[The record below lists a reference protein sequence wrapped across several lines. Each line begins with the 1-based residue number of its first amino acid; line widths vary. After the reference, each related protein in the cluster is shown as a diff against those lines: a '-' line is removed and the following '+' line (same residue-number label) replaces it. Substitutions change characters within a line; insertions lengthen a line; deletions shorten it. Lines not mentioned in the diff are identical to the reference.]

1 MKKFDKLKHSLK
13 FVSCPGN
20 RFKTIYKGVVQ
31 DDGSIELVVD
41 KVEDTWKNIQI
52 EAVGASLPEIIA
64 RATAGDP
71 TAFRQGEP
79 FYGDVVDM
87 PKTYAEILNTVNDGK
102 AAFEKMP
109 VDVRRNFNFSFE
121 EWFAT
126 YGSDSWF
133 SNMGFSNPNNN
144 VKVEVKEEVKSE

>member
-1 MKKFDKLKHSLK
+1 MKKFDKQKHSLK
-13 FVSCPGN
+13 FVSNPGN
-20 RFKTIYKGVVQ
+20 RFKPSYKGEVQ
-31 DDGSIELVVD
+31 DDGSIELVLD
-41 KVEDTWKNIQI
+41 KIEDIWKNIQI
-52 EAVGASLPEIIA
+52 EGVGASLPEIIA

-71 TAFRQGEP
+71 TAFRQGQP

-109 VDVRRNFNFSFE
+109 IDVRRNFNFSFE

-126 YGSDSWF
+126 YGTENWF
-133 SNMGFSNPNNN
+133 NNMGFGNPANSSQSGVN
-144 VKVEVKEEVKSE
+144 EEVKSE